1 MISREVLFL
10 FHKAFSSNF
19 FNKTFNEV
27 SFSDK
32 NHYIPPYRRY
42 AMLIQ

>member
-10 FHKAFSSNF
+10 FHKAFSSNL
-19 FNKTFNEV
+19 FNEV